1 MTEFLIAGRGT
12 GKSWEALKWM
22 RGAGN
27 RRLVVAD
34 SRQVDNLRRMEDE
47 YASRK
52 GVSKT
57 YLHDLIIPYSSLAMG
72 RHMGQTMELGVDNL
86 DMLLRTIFRAPV
98 GFVTA
103 TGSLHGEPSEQTNSI
118 LIGGSA

>member
-1 MTEFLIAGRGT
+1 VTEFLIDGRGS
-12 GKSWEALKWM
+12 GKSHAALMWM

-34 SRQVDNLRRMEDE
+34 SLQVDNLRRMEDE

-57 YLHDLIIPYSSLAMG
+57 YLQDMIIPYASIRNG
-72 RHMGQTMELGVDNL
+72 RYMPQTAELGVDNL
-86 DMLLRTIFRAPV
+86 DMLLRQIFGADV

-103 TGSLHGEPSEQTNSI
+103 TGSLHSYAPRVNEIT
-118 LIGGSA
+118 IGGSE

>member
-1 MTEFLIAGRGT
+1 MTEFLIDGRGT

-22 RGAGN
+22 RGGGN

-34 SRQVDNLRRMEDE
+34 SRQVDHLFRLERA
-47 YASRK
+47 YAERL
-52 GVSKT
+52 GVSRT
-57 YLHDLIIPYSSLAMG
+57 YLPEKIIPYSAISG
-72 RHMGQTMELGVDNL
+72 RHMPQFIELGVDNL